1 MLNDRAAIAT
11 VAVKNIDNARP
22 FYEGTLG
29 LQADRSEEPT
39 VLGLKSADSNLLL
52 YESQFAGTNKATAV
66 TWVVNDVDENV
77 KTLKTRGVKFE
88 HYDLPDT
95 VRDGDVHVS
104 GKMRVA
110 WFKDPDGNILCIVN
124 DPRRAD

>member
-1 MLNDRAAIAT
+1 MLNDREAIAT
-11 VAVKNIDNARP
+11 VAVKKIASARP
-22 FYEGTLG
+22 FYEEKLG
-29 LQADRSEEPT
+29 LKPDRSEEPT
-39 VLGLKSADSNLLL
+39 VLGLKSADSTVLL
-52 YESQFAGTNKATAV
+52 YESEYAGTNKATAV
-66 TWVVNDVDENV
+66 TWVVKDVDENV
-77 KTLKTRGVKFE
+77 KTLKSRGVNFE

-95 VRDGDVHVS
+95 NREGDVHVS